1 MEKDDLQKCREK
13 LEAMRAEIL
22 KVINSQL
29 GTSADSESR
38 DEIDHANELIQREM
52 GHLVFS
58 NIKSN
63 LLEINDALERIE
75 KKRYGKCLLCR
86 CEIPAKRLEARP
98 FAKYCVPCQEKT
110 ESKNR

>member
-1 MEKDDLQKCREK
+1 MDKETLAKCREH
-13 LEAMRAEIL
+13 LEKMRAEIL
-22 KVINSQL
+22 QHIDNQVNQAPS
-29 GTSADSESR
+29 SDAR

-63 LLEINDALERIE
+63 LLEIDEALDRIA

-98 FAKYCVPCQEKT
+98 FAKYCVPCQEKL
-110 ESKNR
+110 ENKGR